1 MTCINLDLRS
11 WVEPS
16 LEFDVHDRLNSLFA
30 SSTKHVLAHKHYL
43 RFSISTYKYHF
54 RD

>member
-1 MTCINLDLRS
+1 MQDRIHDVHNLDLRS

-16 LEFDVHDRLNSLFA
+16 LEFDVHAL
-30 SSTKHVLAHKHYL
+30 STKHVLAHKHYL